1 MGKIVIFIC
10 YQQVSKSP
18 VVIPA
23 ENDQI
28 ESAAAVFTPPVAEQT
43 DTETTQQQQPVEGL
57 DLEDLLNKNSLVS
70 VRGMDYHT
78 DFKHITGVVN
88 I

>member
-1 MGKIVIFIC
+1 M
-10 YQQVSKSP
+10 
-18 VVIPA
+18 VIPA

-28 ESAAAVFTPPVAEQT
+28 ESAKTVQTAAVFTPPVAEQT

-57 DLEDLLNKNSLVS
+57 DLEDLLNKNSQVS
-70 VRGMDYHT
+70 VRGIDNHT
-78 DFKHITGVVN
+78 DLKHITGVVN